1 MKTRLGHYEII
12 AELGR
17 GGMGVVYKGY
27 EPSLARYVA
36 IKELSPALAND
47 EIVVER
53 FLREARSM
61 AKLNDPHIIQIYS
74 IGQEDDQPFFV
85 MEFVDGASIADL
97 IKREGRIAPSDALK
111 IVEQTAHGLITAHS
125 YGVVHRDIKP
135 ANMILSQRG
144 QIKIADFG
152 IALAN
157 HDMHNKLTS
166 QGEFVGTPGYLA
178 PEALLG
184 KQVDQRSDV
193 YALGIVLFEMLTGR
207 TPFSNSGVYQLMLDS
222 VQSQVPDVREFNA
235 DIDAS
240 VADILAK
247 MLHKNAADRYQSMTE
262 LLADLEKN
270 PLLTRGPLA
279 IKALAPASNDAG
291 TMLHSAIPKTPGAM
305 PLVRPSVKVSNL
317 PISSSSNKGEAANTP
332 KITPVAAEPHKFV
345 EEFLVTPEVTAK
357 PSGKHSMRKYLV
369 TGVFLLVAVAGLW
382 LANTDS
388 PTVSEQVAST
398 SSTSKPSKPSSPSS
412 SDSSSSEQI
421 TQAKFAIINF
431 YASAKSVGVQ
441 LISPLLRKI
450 NLPLPAG
457 LLFDVL
463 MLLLAAALLKSV
475 ASSVFRRRS
484 KNKRA

>member
-1 MKTRLGHYEII
+1 MKARLGHYEII

-36 IKELSPALAND
+36 IKELSPALAHD
-47 EIVVER
+47 EVIVER

-74 IGQEDDQPFFV
+74 IGQEDEQPFFV
-85 MEFVDGASIADL
+85 MEFVDGASIAEL
-97 IKREGRIAPSDALK
+97 IKREGRIQPSDALK
-111 IVEQTAHGLITAHS
+111 IVEQTAHGLLTAHS
-125 YGVVHRDIKP
+125 HGVVHRDIKP

-222 VQSQVPDVREFNA
+222 VQSEVPDVREFNPDVDSGIA
-235 DIDAS
+235 E
-240 VADILAK
+240 ILSK
-247 MLHKNAADRYQSMTE
+247 MLHKNAADRYRGMTE
-262 LLADLEKN
+262 LLADLEKS
-270 PLLTRGPLA
+270 PLLTRGPIQLKAAVTASGDASTLA
-279 IKALAPASNDAG
+279 G
-291 TMLHSAIPKTPGAM
+291 SAIPLTPGATPQM
-305 PLVRPSVKVSNL
+305 RQPIKVSSL
-317 PISSSSNKGEAANTP
+317 PNSSSSNRNESEK
-332 KITPVAAEPHKFV
+332 TPVAAQPTAEPHKFV
-345 EEFLVTPEVTAK
+345 EEFLDTPE
-357 PSGKHSMRKYLV
+357 PSVKTKSKTSKRKYLV
-369 TGVFLLVAVAGLW
+369 AGLFLIIVAALW
-382 LANTDS
+382 LVNSPVNNGGDLMANTS
-388 PTVSEQVAST
+388 RSNEQQMT
-398 SSTSKPSKPSSPSS
+398 N
-412 SDSSSSEQI
+412 
-421 TQAKFAIINF
+421 AKFAIFDI
-431 YASAKSVGVQ
+431 YAGAKSTGVR
-441 LISPLLRKI
+441 LINPLLNKL

-463 MLLLAAALLKSV
+463 MLLLGIALLKSA
-475 ASSVFRRRS
+475 ASAVFRRSS
-484 KNKRA
+484 KKRHA

>member
-36 IKELSPALAND
+36 IKELSPALAHD
-47 EIVVER
+47 EVIVER

-74 IGQEDDQPFFV
+74 IGQEDEQPFFV
-85 MEFVDGASIADL
+85 MEFVDGASVAEL
-97 IKREGRIAPSDALK
+97 IKREGRILPSDALK

-125 YGVVHRDIKP
+125 HGVVHRDIKP

-193 YALGIVLFEMLTGR
+193 YALGVVLFEMLTGR

-222 VQSQVPDVREFNA
+222 VQSEVPDVREFNA
-235 DIDAS
+235 DIDAD
-240 VADILAK
+240 VAAMLTK
-247 MLHKNAADRYQSMTE
+247 MLHKNAADRYQSMTD

-270 PLLTRGPLA
+270 PLLTRGP
-279 IKALAPASNDAG
+279 IKLKTTAPASGDASTLAG
-291 TMLHSAIPKTPGAM
+291 SAIPVTPGAM
-305 PLVRPSVKVSNL
+305 PQMRQPVKVSNL
-317 PISSSSNKGEAANTP
+317 PVSSSSNRGEAAKPPAPTP
-332 KITPVAAEPHKFV
+332 APAAAEPHKFV
-345 EEFLVTPEVTAK
+345 EEFLVTPEPATK
-357 PSGKHSMRKYLV
+357 TKSKSPNRKYI
-369 TGVFLLVAVAGLW
+369 VAGLFVLVVAALW
-382 LANTDS
+382 LANSQGNHGGDLMAS
-388 PTVSEQVAST
+388 AGKSGDQQVT
-398 SSTSKPSKPSSPSS
+398 N
-412 SDSSSSEQI
+412 
-421 TQAKFAIINF
+421 AKFAIF
-431 YASAKSVGVQ
+431 DLYANAKSVGVR
-441 LISPLLRKI
+441 LINPLLNKI
-450 NLPLPAG
+450 HLPLPAG

-463 MLLLAAALLKSV
+463 MLLLGAALIKSAAA
-475 ASSVFRRRS
+475 SVFRRSS
-484 KNKRA
+484 KKKGD

>member
-36 IKELSPALAND
+36 IKELSPALAHD
-47 EIVVER
+47 EIIVER

-85 MEFVDGASIADL
+85 MEFVDGASVAEL
-97 IKREGRIAPSDALK
+97 IKREGRILPSDALK

-125 YGVVHRDIKP
+125 HGVVHRDIKP

-157 HDMHNKLTS
+157 QDMHNKLTS

-193 YALGIVLFEMLTGR
+193 YALGVVLFEMLTGR

-222 VQSQVPDVREFNA
+222 VQSEVPDVREFNA
-235 DIDAS
+235 DIDS
-240 VADILAK
+240 DVAGMLTK

-270 PLLTRGPLA
+270 PLLTRGP
-279 IKALAPASNDAG
+279 IKLKAVAPASGDASTLVG
-291 TMLHSAIPKTPGAM
+291 SAIPVTPGAM
-305 PLVRPSVKVSNL
+305 PQVRQPVKVSNL
-317 PISSSSNKGEAANTP
+317 PISSSSNRGESARAEATPPAA
-332 KITPVAAEPHKFV
+332 APHKFV
-345 EEFLVTPEVTAK
+345 EEVLATPEPAAK
-357 PSGKHSMRKYLV
+357 PKNKNSKRKYLV
-369 TGVFLLVAVAGLW
+369 AGLFLLIVATLW
-382 LANTDS
+382 LVNS
-388 PTVSEQVAST
+388 PGNNGGDLMAST
-398 SSTSKPSKPSSPSS
+398 SSSGSQ
-412 SDSSSSEQI
+412 QI
-421 TQAKFAIINF
+421 TNAKFVIFDI
-431 YASAKSVGVQ
+431 YASAKASGVR
-441 LISPLLRKI
+441 LINPLLNKI

-457 LLFDVL
+457 LLFDVI
-463 MLLLAAALLKSV
+463 MLLLGAALLKSA
-475 ASSVFRRRS
+475 ASAVFKRS
-484 KNKRA
+484 SKKKGN